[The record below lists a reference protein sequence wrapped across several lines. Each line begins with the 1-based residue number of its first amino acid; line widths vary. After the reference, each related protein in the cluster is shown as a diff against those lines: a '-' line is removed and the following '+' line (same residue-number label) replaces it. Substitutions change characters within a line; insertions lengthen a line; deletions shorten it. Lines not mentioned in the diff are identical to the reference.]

1 MRLATLIKHLEAY
14 APLNY
19 QEDYD
24 NSGLLTGHPDQEVT
38 AALVALDCTEVI
50 VDEAIAK
57 GCNLIITHHPIV
69 FKGLK
74 KLTGKNYVERVVI
87 KAIKNNIALYA
98 IHTNLDSVQNG
109 VNGVICKRL
118 GLQQAKILNPR
129 AGILKKLVTFCPTH
143 HLPQLRAALFAA
155 GAGNIANYSDC
166 SFNADG
172 IGTFKA
178 SEGTNPFIGE
188 LGIVHHEPETR
199 IETIFLVQDERKV
212 LLALLENHPY
222 EEVAYDIYPLENKLN
237 TVGSGMIGWL
247 ENEMEANDFLA
258 FVKSRMKVTLIRHT
272 HPTGKRIKKVAVCGG
287 AGSFLLNNAIA
298 AGADAFITA
307 DFKYH
312 EFFDADGKLMIADIG
327 HFESEQFTSDLL
339 IDIIR
344 EKFPNFAIRLT
355 EHNTNPINYYFI

>member
-1 MRLATLIKHLEAY
+1 MRLAVLIKHLEEY

-24 NSGLLTGHPDQEVT
+24 NSGLLTGDVNQEIT
-38 AALVALDCTEVI
+38 AALVALDCVEEI

-74 KLTGKNYVERVVI
+74 KLTGRTYVERVVL
-87 KAIKNNIALYA
+87 KAVKNNIALYA
-98 IHTNLDSVQNG
+98 IHTNLDSVHNG
-109 VNGVICKRL
+109 VNGVICNRL
-118 GLQQAKILNPR
+118 GLQQAKILQPR
-129 AGILKKLVTFCPTH
+129 SGLLKKLVTFCPVA
-143 HLPQLRAALFAA
+143 QASGLREALFAA
-155 GAGNIANYSDC
+155 GAGNIAAYSDC
-166 SFNADG
+166 SFNIEG
-172 IGTFKA
+172 TGTFKA
-178 SEGTNPFIGE
+178 GTGTQPFVGQH
-188 LGIVHHEPETR
+188 GMQHQEPETR
-199 IETIFLVQDERKV
+199 IETIYFVQQERKV

-222 EEVAYDIYPLENKLN
+222 EEVAYDIYALENKTD
-237 TVGSGMIGWL
+237 TVGSGMVGWL
-247 ENEMEANDFLA
+247 EPEMEATEFLA
-258 FVKSRMKVTLIRHT
+258 FVKSTMNVSVIRHT
-272 HPTGKRIKKVAVCGG
+272 RPTGKMIKKVAVCGG
-287 AGSFLLNNAIA
+287 SGSFLLGQAIA

-355 EHNTNPINYYFI
+355 EHNTNPINYFI

>member
-1 MRLATLIKHLEAY
+1 MRLAVLIKYLEDY

-24 NSGLLTGHPDQEVT
+24 NSGLLTGDVNEEVV
-38 AALVALDCTEVI
+38 AALVALDCTEEI

-57 GCNLIITHHPIV
+57 NCNLIITHHPIV

-74 KLTGKNYVERVVI
+74 KLTGKNYVERVVL

-98 IHTNLDSVQNG
+98 IHTNLDSVHNG
-109 VNGVICKRL
+109 VNGVICNRL
-118 GLQQAKILNPR
+118 GLQQARILHPKS
-129 AGILKKLVTFCPTH
+129 GVLKKLVTFCPPAQ
-143 HLPQLRAALFAA
+143 LPVLREALFAA
-155 GAGNIANYSDC
+155 GAGHIGNYSDA

-172 IGTFKA
+172 TGTFKA
-178 SEGTNPFIGE
+178 GPGTNPFVGE
-188 LGIVHHEPETR
+188 QGLQHHEHETR
-199 IETIFLVQDERKV
+199 IEMIFPMQNERKI

-237 TVGSGMIGWL
+237 TVGAGMIGWL
-247 ENEMEANDFLA
+247 EQEMEASDFLG
-258 FVKSRMKVTLIRHT
+258 FVKSRMNAMLIRHT
-272 HPTGKRIKKVAVCGG
+272 KSTGKKIKKVAVCGG
-287 AGSFLLNNAIA
+287 SGSFLLQHAIA

-312 EFFDADGKLMIADIG
+312 EFFDADGKLIIADIG
-327 HFESEQFTSDLL
+327 HFESEQFTSELL

-355 EHNTNPINYYFI
+355 EHNTNPINYFI